1 MGVGCCAFLCACSL
15 GADVP
20 HRGEGAAPANS
31 GVTLSGGAPLDA
43 GTPVG
48 MGEPPITDIK
58 AGASGGAS
66 ANATPGGADLG
77 GAPDE
82 GGLSDALG
90 SAGSSQGDAAG
101 DGGGDAGA
109 SAAGAA
115 SVAPPILFFSEVV
128 EGSSSYKALEIA
140 AQGRASLDGCKV
152 ETYFNGKT
160 EGTVVATL
168 SGVLEAG
175 EVLTLCSSS
184 LQEKLGAAVCQQVG
198 NLTFN
203 GDDALVVSCAG
214 TSLDVFG
221 QIGVDPG
228 SAWGSG
234 MNSTL
239 DHTLRRACNVMSGSV
254 PSLTDASVFDPSDQ
268 WQAFPVDT
276 FDGLGKRGC

>member
-1 MGVGCCAFLCACSL
+1 MCACSL

-20 HRGEGAAPANS
+20 HRGDGAAPASS
-31 GVTLSGGAPLDA
+31 GVTLSGVAAPDGGSA
-43 GTPVG
+43 IAPGDH
-48 MGEPPITDIK
+48 PITDIK
-58 AGASGGAS
+58 DSFSGGDSAIAS
-66 ANATPGGADLG
+66 PSGIDSG

-82 GGLSDALG
+82 GALG
-90 SAGSSQGDAAG
+90 NVSGGTASSQGGAAAD
-101 DGGGDAGA
+101 DGGEGGT

-115 SVAPPILFFSEVV
+115 SGELPTLFFSEYV

-140 AQGRASLDGCKV
+140 AQRRSILDGCKV
-152 ETYFNGKT
+152 GTYFNGKA

-175 EVLTLCSSS
+175 QVLTLCSSS

-203 GDDALVVSCAG
+203 GDDALVVSCDG
-214 TSLDVFG
+214 TILDVFG

-228 SAWGSG
+228 SAWGTG

-239 DHTLRRACNVMSGSV
+239 DHTLRRACSV
-254 PSLTDASVFDPSDQ
+254 LGGKLPSATDTTAFDPSEE